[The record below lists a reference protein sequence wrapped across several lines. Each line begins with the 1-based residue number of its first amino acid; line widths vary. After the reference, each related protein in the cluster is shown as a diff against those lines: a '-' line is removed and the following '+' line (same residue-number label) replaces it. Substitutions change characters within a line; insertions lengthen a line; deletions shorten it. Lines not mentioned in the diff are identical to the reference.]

1 MLNVSIFVFQISRDY
16 GFHPALQ
23 RWVIGKR
30 LAQDKDTLYNYGVRN
45 HDDSAFLFIR
55 SAQTAQ
61 LSREQERKEKED
73 RRIDGIQ
80 TIFLIKKEQLV
91 Y

>member
-1 MLNVSIFVFQISRDY
+1 MFVFQINNDY

-30 LAQDKDTLYNYGVRN
+30 LAHDKDTLYNYGVRN

-55 SAQTAQ
+55 SAKTAQ
-61 LSREQERKEKED
+61 LSREQERKEKQD
-73 RRIDGIQ
+73 RRIDGIE
-80 TIFLIKKEQLV
+80 TIFLIKK
-91 Y
+91 